1 MHGFGHTEIPSTD
14 MQKSKDFYSKV
25 FGWKITE
32 DVPGYVLFKTG
43 DNQGGGFTKD
53 SRPSQDGVVLYIEVE
68 DINKKL
74 EEIETAGGKK
84 LKDKTQISPEY
95 GSYALF
101 NDPCGNIMALWSQ
114 K

>member
-1 MHGFGHTEIPSTD
+1 

-25 FGWKITE
+25 FGWKVTE

-53 SRPSQDGVVLYIEVE
+53 SKPSQDGVVLYIEVD
-68 DINKKL
+68 DINKKM